1 MNPRRQILLLGLAA
15 AFVCSLLGAIFTFRR
30 AFENNE
36 DFSLKVAIGCAV
48 FCFMT
53 AVTALVEWLSADD

>member
-1 MNPRRQILLLGLAA
+1 MNPRRQTALIGLAI
-15 AFVCSLLGAIFTFRR
+15 AFVCSLLGAIFTFKR

-53 AVTALVEWLSADD
+53 AVTALVEWLSAED